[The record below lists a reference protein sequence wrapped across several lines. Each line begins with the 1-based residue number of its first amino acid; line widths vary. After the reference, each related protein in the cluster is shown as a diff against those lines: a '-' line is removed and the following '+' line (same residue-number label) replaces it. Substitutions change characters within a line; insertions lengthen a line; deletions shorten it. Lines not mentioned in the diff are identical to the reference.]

1 MKIEVSKYLKKD
13 YDPRLNNLRKDLLE
27 SLNSGIQSVDP
38 YICVNTFFSYKEE
51 ELIKENGILHTQKNS
66 LDYSKFKNIY
76 LIAFGKAAIRM
87 SIAIIGRFNISE
99 GLICSNEEVSDIEKK
114 FLNIVDV
121 DILDKD
127 SKKVSSDFIK
137 KIQSNT
143 KNIEYIKGGHP
154 LPDENSIKAGV
165 KITKILE
172 KANNEDLVFIL
183 ISGGG
188 SALVERPMIS
198 FDILKS
204 LTSDLLKKGANIHE
218 LNTIRKHLSNIK
230 GGRLIQQSKAK
241 IVSLILSDVP
251 GDPLES
257 IASGPTYHDS
267 TTYDM
272 AFSILKKYELV
283 EKYPEIVNI
292 FNDGI
297 DGKIPET
304 LKEKEYNQKYID
316 GKIENFL
323 VGSNYICCQNIINN
337 LIEKNYN
344 VIYLGSLIEGNA
356 EEMAKNFSG
365 FLRSIVKDQFGF
377 IEQSKKDKTFVSK
390 SIFSNFPIAIV
401 WGGETTVIV
410 KGNGKGGRNQHF
422 VLSFLSNIIKNIN
435 HIDFTKYLFSICSF
449 GTDGIDGASIAAGA
463 IADNWSLEFIKNHN
477 IDIENFLNNSDSFSL
492 FERLNDA
499 IITGP
504 SGTNVTDVGILLVEK
519 M

>member
-1 MKIEVSKYLKKD
+1 
-13 YDPRLNNLRKDLLE
+13 
-27 SLNSGIQSVDP
+27 
-38 YICVNTFFSYKEE
+38 
-51 ELIKENGILHTQKNS
+51 
-66 LDYSKFKNIY
+66 
-76 LIAFGKAAIRM
+76 
-87 SIAIIGRFNISE
+87 
-99 GLICSNEEVSDIEKK
+99 
-114 FLNIVDV
+114 
-121 DILDKD
+121 
-127 SKKVSSDFIK
+127 
-137 KIQSNT
+137 
-143 KNIEYIKGGHP
+143 
-154 LPDENSIKAGV
+154 
-165 KITKILE
+165 
-172 KANNEDLVFIL
+172 
-183 ISGGG
+183 
-188 SALVERPMIS
+188 MIS

-463 IADNWSLEFIKNHN
+463 IADNWSLEFIKTHN